1 MATPTTPPWF
11 EQTAAMFKAWTD
23 PKLNPFQ
30 AWMEGLK
37 SQTVQGAH
45 ATEAPLDPEAL
56 NKLFAKSIEGW
67 AALAKWPAGAKGV
80 DASVLKT
87 LIDPEEWSRSRGGFD
102 LALEHLTEGPTYATL
117 WDLDRKLMVAQK
129 LAQQRAQDAA
139 AYQAIVQ
146 KAWNRAF
153 ERFINA
159 LGDAGGTPLASG
171 REILD
176 LWISIANDTLTEMH
190 RTSEFLE
197 AQRRLTRSSAD
208 YRLQEREIAELYC
221 EMNHIP
227 TRSEVDELQ
236 RTVVELRRELRA
248 LRAAAPQAAQP
259 SPAKAAPSPARPR
272 KTAARPTKPARKRKG
287 VR

>member
-1 MATPTTPPWF
+1 MSTPTMPPWF

-30 AWMEGLK
+30 AWMQGLK
-37 SQTVQGAH
+37 AH
-45 ATEAPLDPEAL
+45 GSHASEAPLDLEAL
-56 NKLFAKSIEGW
+56 NRLFAKSIEGW
-67 AALAKWPAGAKGV
+67 AALAKWPADAKGV

-87 LIDPEEWSRSRGGFD
+87 LIDPDEWSRSRGGFD

-117 WDLDRKLMVAQK
+117 WDLDRKLLVAQK
-129 LAQQRAQDAA
+129 LAQQRAHDAA

-153 ERFINA
+153 ERFVNA
-159 LGDAGGTPLASG
+159 LGDPGGAPLASG

-176 LWISIANDTLTEMH
+176 LWIAISNDTLTEMH
-190 RTSEFLE
+190 RTPEFLE
-197 AQRRLTRSSAD
+197 AQRKLTRSSSD
-208 YRLQEREIAELYC
+208 YRLQEREIAEVYC

-236 RTVVELRRELRA
+236 RSVVELRRELRA
-248 LRAAAPQAAQP
+248 LRASAPPPAPPTA
-259 SPAKAAPSPARPR
+259 AKAAPAPARPR
-272 KTAARPTKPARKRKG
+272 KAAARPSKPARKRKG
-287 VR
+287 GR